1 MFAVTL
7 ASAFSVKVQ
16 LGVSLEVEQAPDQKT
31 VLPPPALS
39 VTWVP
44 TGKPADA
51 DCPDVKLK
59 PAGLELTVTPLRPVA
74 TTVSC
79 AEVAGSGGGGGGG
92 PPQPPGVPPPPQV
105 WPKLQPQC
113 SVPPQPSSP
122 VQKGI
127 GRASQVFG
135 VQPLVISRGAVTG
148 AWPGAPELA
157 LMVTV
162 VFEATSSAAST
173 VSTRLTAVQPG
184 CTNGTPLGM
193 RAAIAGSLVAMLID
207 TPGIGAICCSVT
219 SAKEIP
225 PGPMVDGVI
234 WKEAIGG
241 GGLAVPPGCKVTVI
255 AGEASSRPT
264 PLASM

>member
-92 PPQPPGVPPPPQV
+92 SRR
-105 WPKLQPQC
+105 C
-113 SVPPQPSSP
+113 
-122 VQKGI
+122 
-127 GRASQVFG
+127 GR
-135 VQPLVISRGAVTG
+135 
-148 AWPGAPELA
+148 
-157 LMVTV
+157 
-162 VFEATSSAAST
+162 
-173 VSTRLTAVQPG
+173 
-184 CTNGTPLGM
+184 
-193 RAAIAGSLVAMLID
+193 
-207 TPGIGAICCSVT
+207 
-219 SAKEIP
+219 
-225 PGPMVDGVI
+225 
-234 WKEAIGG
+234 GG
-241 GGLAVPPGCKVTVI
+241 GG
-255 AGEASSRPT
+255 
-264 PLASM
+264 